1 MSSTFSSTSRS
12 GTARR
17 RSSAGVVSAVG
28 AMLASIAL
36 TGASAL
42 LTIPVAEALPPGG
55 ANDSNTPGTSS
66 NVSPSSLKAGD
77 TLSYAVSGFP
87 AGEVVSVKIDDG
99 KGQGDQS
106 TQGAGV
112 SAQQRIDSSGT
123 ARGTIKLPANIAK
136 GSHWLRFLAS
146 AKAKDGVVG
155 YSNRS
160 ANFTVTAAATGGTT
174 GGATGGTTGTGT
186 TGTTATGAT
195 GNTGTT
201 TGGKTSTGTAQ
212 NRVTAPG
219 AAATGGTAA
228 KPAAGNSSNVAGAA
242 GASTA
247 GGSAAGGSPATV
259 QLADGGTVTGTAG
272 TVDENGNVVDAAGN
286 VLATG
291 AGGDLA
297 AGEQV
302 VVGQDGTTVATTA
315 LAANTGARSARF
327 GMYVGG
333 AILIVGLAGVAAYVW
348 LNRRRRY
355 TGSGDDYLYE
365 E

>member
-1 MSSTFSSTSRS
+1 
-12 GTARR
+12 
-17 RSSAGVVSAVG
+17 
-28 AMLASIAL
+28 MLASIAL
-36 TGASAL
+36 TGAFAL
-42 LTIPVAEALPPGG
+42 LTIPVAEALPPEG
-55 ANDSNTPGTSS
+55 ASTSNTPGTSS

-160 ANFTVTAAATGGTT
+160 ANFTVTAAATGGT
-174 GGATGGTTGTGT
+174 GAATGGTTGTGT
-186 TGTTATGAT
+186 TGTATG
-195 GNTGTT
+195 GTT
-201 TGGKTSTGTAQ
+201 GGTMTGGKTNTNATP

-228 KPAAGNSSNVAGAA
+228 KPAAGNSSSVAGAA
-242 GASTA
+242 GANTA
-247 GGSAAGGSPATV
+247 GGNAQGGSPATV

-355 TGSGDDYLYE
+355 TGSGDDFLYE

>member
-1 MSSTFSSTSRS
+1 MSSTFSFLSRR
-12 GTARR
+12 GTAQR
-17 RSSAGVVSAVG
+17 RSSTRALNAVG

-36 TGASAL
+36 TGASVVLA
-42 LTIPVAEALPPGG
+42 TPAAEAIPAEG
-55 ANDSNTPGTSS
+55 ASTSNTPGTSS

-160 ANFTVTAAATGGTT
+160 ANFTVTAAATGGT
-174 GGATGGTTGTGT
+174 GAATGGTTGTGT
-186 TGTTATGAT
+186 TGTATG
-195 GNTGTT
+195 GTT
-201 TGGKTSTGTAQ
+201 GGTMTGGKTNTNATP

-228 KPAAGNSSNVAGAA
+228 KPAAGNSSSVAGAA
-242 GASTA
+242 GANTA
-247 GGSAAGGSPATV
+247 GGNAQGGSPATV

-355 TGSGDDYLYE
+355 TGSGDDFLYE